1 MSFTERVKRNDPLRI
16 LTADTL
22 ITDYIV
28 KDEVIPELVASYHQQ
43 GKLLPDSK
51 MQISRKQY
59 DELMQAT
66 QGRYETK
73 APGGSSFNTSLTLRR
88 ALGDKVAVSFMGVLG
103 EDEDS
108 RRILRELQKAEIKL
122 VPLSANHDQ
131 FAPMPEAA
139 TSFVVMYQDRR
150 RAVASYPGTSKSYLL
165 PEMVTEKR
173 VNDADVVFLQGSLW
187 QKLDETF
194 PVHNGHAEEHALGFA
209 DKLMKYRWSLGK
221 ELWFALPTQQ
231 NYGTIKRS
239 HHDKA
244 AHFRHVMAESN
255 VILGNSEELARAY
268 TYDNEYEDIARIIKE
283 RGITAADLKQDD
295 ANPDPIARLVEQE
308 KLTADEVRRYD
319 FMNHSVQ
326 AQTAFERLQ
335 QTLAKEPLL
344 AASKDDKHHGGA
356 WKGSTNQVAFIT
368 CGKQGS
374 VVITKDGTQHFP
386 AAVIHKD
393 EIKNTVGAGDTAFA
407 GFLTGYIHKEPY
419 ADCAKMASELACAKL
434 RHNGATLPDPK
445 AVFRQY
451 FSEFAGKL
459 DAEGRSAAQAAG
471 V

>member
-28 KDEVIPELVASYHQQ
+28 KDGVIPELVARYQKD

-51 MQISRKQY
+51 MQITRDEYEQFKKQIG
-59 DELMQAT
+59 D
-66 QGRYETK
+66 RYETK

-88 ALGDKVAVSFMGVLG
+88 ALGDKVEVSFMGVLG

-108 RRILRELQKAEIKL
+108 QRILSDLQKADIKL
-122 VPLSANHDQ
+122 VPLSANDDQ
-131 FAPMPEAA
+131 FAPRPEAA
-139 TSFVVMYQDRR
+139 TSFVVMYPDRR
-150 RAVASYPGTSKSYLL
+150 RAVASYPGTSKSYLR
-165 PEMVTEKR
+165 PTEVKENL
-173 VNDADVVFLQGSLW
+173 VSDADVVFLQGSLW

-268 TYDNEYEDIARIIKE
+268 TNDNEYEEIARIIKE
-283 RGITAADLKQDD
+283 RGITATDLKQDD
-295 ANPDPIARLVEQE
+295 TNPDPIARLVEQK

-319 FMNHSVQ
+319 FINHSAQ

-344 AASKDDKHHGGA
+344 AAGKDDKHHGGA

-368 CGKQGS
+368 CGKEGS
-374 VVITKDGTQHFP
+374 VVITKDGTKHFP
-386 AAVIHKD
+386 AAVIDKND
-393 EIKNTVGAGDTAFA
+393 IKNTVGAGDTAFA

-419 ADCAKMASELACAKL
+419 EDCAKMASELACAKL

-445 AVFRQY
+445 AVFHHH
-451 FSEFAGKL
+451 FPAFVPKLEAG
-459 DAEGRSAAQAAG
+459 GRGAAQAAG
-471 V
+471 I